1 MIARIDKEY
10 LHFKHSDMENVT
22 ASENTGNPANIDLKE
37 AFEMFDADDDGEI
50 TLEELQK
57 VTFNYDGNASGDGV
71 CF

>member
-1 MIARIDKEY
+1 
-10 LHFKHSDMENVT
+10 MENVT
-22 ASENTGNPANIDLKE
+22 ALENTGNPANIDLKE

>member
-1 MIARIDKEY
+1 M
-10 LHFKHSDMENVT
+10 S
-22 ASENTGNPANIDLKE
+22 ASENDKILANIDMKA